1 MAHFAE
7 LESKTDPTGF
17 TSDTHLVVKRV
28 VVIDNEH
35 VTSDEH
41 ADGETWCA
49 SFFGSGTWKQTS
61 YNNNFRKQFA
71 GIGYVYNSTKNKFLE
86 PQPYNSWSLNTDDD
100 WEAPIS
106 YPSKTSDKQIRWD
119 EDNLRWIATS
129 ESDST
134 NTYYWN
140 PDNQDWV
147 DI

>member
-1 MAHFAE
+1 MAHFVE
-7 LESKTDPTGF
+7 LESKIDPTGF

-41 ADGETWCA
+41 DGETWCA

-86 PQPYNSWSLNTDDD
+86 PQPYNSWSLNSDDD
-100 WEAPIS
+100 WIAPVT
-106 YPSKTSDKQIRWD
+106 YPSETSDKHITWD
-119 EDNLRWIATS
+119 EDNLRWVAVNTS
-129 ESDST
+129 NPSDS
-134 NTYYWN
+134 YYWDASN
-140 PDNQDWV
+140 TSWE